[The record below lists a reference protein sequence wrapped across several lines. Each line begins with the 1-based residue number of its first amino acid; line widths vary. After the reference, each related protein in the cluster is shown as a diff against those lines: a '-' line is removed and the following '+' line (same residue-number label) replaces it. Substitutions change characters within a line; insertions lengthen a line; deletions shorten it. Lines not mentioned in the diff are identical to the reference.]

1 MNKLTSLQFFIN
13 KSQKNNI
20 SSTLEEIDEKSRRK
34 SIEGIG

>member
-1 MNKLTSLQFFIN
+1 MNKLTSLQFFIS

-20 SSTLEEIDEKSRRK
+20 SSTLEEIDEKSGRK